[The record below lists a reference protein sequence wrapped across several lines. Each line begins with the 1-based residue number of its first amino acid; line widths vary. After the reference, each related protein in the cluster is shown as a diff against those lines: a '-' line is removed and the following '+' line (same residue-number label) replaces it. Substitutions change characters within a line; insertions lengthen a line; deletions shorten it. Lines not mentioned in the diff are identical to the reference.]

1 MYNDQKF
8 SPTVAGISF
17 ANKMSTVDKTLL
29 RFSMWKTT
37 LKISIYP
44 IIENGADDDKVSF
57 DFSNG
62 VSIYLVPAKALMFA
76 HILEDYKENRSQTDI
91 GVAAGQGLIT
101 VASPK
106 AFGKDPK
113 DTGTI
118 ICIRRVNKNGQ
129 VESSYCY
136 ETRKDAYE
144 SIIGFDDKTG
154 SFKQEKTKFNDL
166 ELDMIIRQLIDYACA
181 MNNAYA
187 FATLNQAYPYYDK
200 MASKLG
206 VDLSANNGYGG
217 NYRNQ
222 SYFSNN
228 NNGQGFGQSS
238 QPEQQV
244 TNNELMDIM
253 NN

>member
-76 HILEDYKENRSQTDI
+76 QILEDYKENRSQADI

-101 VASPK
+101 VANPK

-129 VESSYCY
+129 VESSYC
-136 ETRKDAYE
+136 
-144 SIIGFDDKTG
+144 
-154 SFKQEKTKFNDL
+154 
-166 ELDMIIRQLIDYACA
+166 
-181 MNNAYA
+181 
-187 FATLNQAYPYYDK
+187 
-200 MASKLG
+200 
-206 VDLSANNGYGG
+206 
-217 NYRNQ
+217 
-222 SYFSNN
+222 
-228 NNGQGFGQSS
+228 
-238 QPEQQV
+238 
-244 TNNELMDIM
+244 
-253 NN
+253 